1 MAVLHTC
8 IDDTTVGEVTIVAD
22 DGALVGVH
30 LGPLPSTAV
39 VGTRDDD
46 ALGAARDQLAAYF
59 AGEVVAFDLPLAPRG
74 STFRLRV
81 WEELR
86 AIPYGE
92 TRSYLDIA
100 TALGGRDLVRA
111 VGAANGANPIAIVV
125 PCHRVIGSD
134 GSLVGYAGGLHR
146 KRTLLDL
153 EAGVGTLFP

>member
-1 MAVLHTC
+1 MAVLHTRM
-8 IDDTTVGEVTIVAD
+8 DVTPVGEVTIVAD

-30 LGPLPSTAV
+30 LGPLPATAA
-39 VGTRDDD
+39 VGARDDG
-46 ALGAARDQLAAYF
+46 ALGRVRDQFEAYF
-59 AGEVVAFDLPLAPRG
+59 AGDPVTFDLPLAPAG
-74 STFRLRV
+74 STFQLRV

-92 TRSYLDIA
+92 TRTYLDIA
-100 TALGGRDLVRA
+100 RALGGRDLVRA
-111 VGAANGANPIAIVV
+111 VGAANGANPIAIIV

-134 GSLVGYAGGLHR
+134 GGLVGYAGGLHR